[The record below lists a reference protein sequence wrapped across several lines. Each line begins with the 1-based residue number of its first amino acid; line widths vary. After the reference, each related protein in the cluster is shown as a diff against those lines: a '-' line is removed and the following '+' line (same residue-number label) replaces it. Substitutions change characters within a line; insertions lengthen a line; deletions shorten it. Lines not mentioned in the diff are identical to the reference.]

1 MTRLKYIDGM
11 SMKAPLL
18 ILVAVATVSISSPL
32 LKETRGAPQKLTG
45 CPEGWVDGYP
55 VNIGCLL
62 FSTSARTHW
71 GTANNFCQFEAGGTL
86 AEVATEI
93 QFDFVRTQLGLLEV
107 EGSNMWWLSGT
118 DVGVNGVWKW
128 ATSYSP
134 VGDFVW
140 TDASPPIGHRTQNC
154 LALNHT
160 LDFMAS
166 NTHCDT
172 TGGFPICQIKPF

>member
-1 MTRLKYIDGM
+1 MTRSKYIDGM

-32 LKETRGAPQKLTG
+32 LKETRGAG

-93 QFDFVRTQLGLLEV
+93 QFDFVRTHLGLLEV

-160 LDFMAS
+160 LDFMGS

-172 TGGFPICQIKPF
+172 TGAFPICQIKPFWKL